1 MTYDKNEHSYHL
13 THDDIIPLIRELPGR
28 NMIHNI
34 ANAIKPWVGES
45 NASDVY
51 FYTSHGEF
59 TLGKCGNNGKVG
71 RIDSII
77 QILPPDF
84 HVTNKKYCN
93 LGIEIK
99 CSSSDLMKDTKLVDK
114 YLCSGL
120 CDYYFLVTT
129 TDELALMASCK
140 YQDNDS
146 IGVAS
151 LASGIVFKTPKRQ
164 YVSIDNK
171 AEFVRLL
178 ANRKHHKASPYLKY
192 YLQDDDYMIIRPN
205 AITQNAPIVKI
216 MQC

>member
-1 MTYDKNEHSYHL
+1 MIYNKKEHSYHL
-13 THDDIIPLIRELPGR
+13 THDDVIPLIREIPGR
-28 NMIHNI
+28 IMIHNI
-34 ANAIKPWVGES
+34 ANAIKPWIGES
-45 NASDVY
+45 SAPDVY

-59 TLGKCGNNGKVG
+59 TLGKCGKNGEVG

-84 HVTNKKYCN
+84 HITDKKYCN

-120 CDYYFLVTT
+120 CDYYFLVATL
-129 TDELALMASCK
+129 DELALMASVK
-140 YQDNDS
+140 YKDYDS

-151 LASGIVFKTPKRQ
+151 LASGKVFKTPKRQ
-164 YVSIDNK
+164 YVSTESE

-178 ANRKHHKASPYLKY
+178 ANRQHHKESPYLEY
-192 YLQDDDYMIIRPN
+192 YLQDDDLMIIRPH